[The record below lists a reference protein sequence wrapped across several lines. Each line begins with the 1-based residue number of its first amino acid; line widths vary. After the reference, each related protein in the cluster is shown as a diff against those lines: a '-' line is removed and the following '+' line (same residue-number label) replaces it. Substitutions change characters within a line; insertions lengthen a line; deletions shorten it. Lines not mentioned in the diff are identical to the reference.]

1 MTPNVLTMPV
11 RESSPYTHEHG
22 VYSIQKHRRLVVEPL
37 CQDPA
42 QYFALREVG
51 GGAMHWL
58 YQVVSAPGLL
68 LDPQQP
74 LPPQIG
80 LWQEKLRG
88 DQPKLHTSQQ
98 IRLAN
103 YIKAVTKNLGGDY
116 RKEQLFY
123 VLGPWQKDRVA
134 GSAPVFPCGP
144 LPRKPRPVRHDE
156 HPRSYSLEDVC
167 KKRIL
172 T

>member
-1 MTPNVLTMPV
+1 MPV
-11 RESSPYTHEHG
+11 RESSLHTHEHG
-22 VYSIQKHRRLVVEPL
+22 VYSIQKHRNLVEPL
-37 CQDPA
+37 CQDPT
-42 QYFALREVG
+42 QYLAFREAG

-74 LPPQIG
+74 LPLQISQWHDG
-80 LWQEKLRG
+80 LRD
-88 DQPKLHTSQQ
+88 DQQKMSAVQQ
-98 IRLAN
+98 VRLSN

-116 RKEQLFY
+116 RKVQLFY
-123 VLGPWQKDRVA
+123 VLGPWQNEKTG
-134 GSAPVFPCGP
+134 GSAGTTVGAPIYPLGP
-144 LPRKPRPVRHDE
+144 LPRRPRPDDNPMSQKR
-156 HPRSYSLEDVC
+156 YSLDDVC